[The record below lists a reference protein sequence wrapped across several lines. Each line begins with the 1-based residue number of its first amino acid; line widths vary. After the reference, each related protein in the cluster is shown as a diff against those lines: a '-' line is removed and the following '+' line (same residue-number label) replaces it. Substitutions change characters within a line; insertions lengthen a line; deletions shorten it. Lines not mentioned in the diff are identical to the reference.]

1 MKKLVSVLLSAAVG
15 ISALSYMS
23 CGAASEKKTA
33 DGNKTGMVL
42 LGDSIAAGYVRN
54 GSIEHNYG
62 EICGD
67 YLGCKVANYAV
78 VGDTTDDMLRLID
91 SFSAEQR
98 QSTADADYIVISAGG
113 NDIMGYISKKVLDF
127 AAEKG
132 FLKEGYTKDNLPADP
147 SITDLTGLIN
157 MNGESGMME
166 YAKKD
171 PINFLKLLSNISGNL
186 RFKNSTYEGYIET
199 HIKPNLQSAADKLH
213 AINPDAE
220 IIVQTIYQPLQFQP
234 EYIAK
239 TYGSGSDYEDVI
251 RQLRYNL
258 EQVMS
263 VYSDQVNELSG
274 VEVADVRTQFT
285 AMEGSVS
292 ADNPGYGYYFVDI
305 QTGDLKSADIH
316 PNQKGHLAIAAT
328 ILEKIGKLHVDNG
341 LLTKVFDGL
350 KDKADYPAVALK
362 TYEKVAGKPAVLT
375 TTATTTKAT
384 TTTTKATTTTTKATT
399 TTTKATT
406 TTTAKKTTTTVTT
419 TKAVT
424 TTTQPA
430 KLISLG
436 DINEDGYVDA
446 VDASGVLAEYARL
459 SSNEGKGGF
468 TDAQKK
474 LADVDKNGYIDA
486 VDASSILAYYAYLS
500 NSENQKKSIESFLK
514 SA

>member
-1 MKKLVSVLLSAAVG
+1 
-15 ISALSYMS
+15 
-23 CGAASEKKTA
+23 
-33 DGNKTGMVL
+33 
-42 LGDSIAAGYVRN
+42 
-54 GSIEHNYG
+54 
-62 EICGD
+62 
-67 YLGCKVANYAV
+67 
-78 VGDTTDDMLRLID
+78 
-91 SFSAEQR
+91 
-98 QSTADADYIVISAGG
+98 
-113 NDIMGYISKKVLDF
+113 
-127 AAEKG
+127 
-132 FLKEGYTKDNLPADP
+132 
-147 SITDLTGLIN
+147 
-157 MNGESGMME
+157 
-166 YAKKD
+166 
-171 PINFLKLLSNISGNL
+171 
-186 RFKNSTYEGYIET
+186 
-199 HIKPNLQSAADKLH
+199 
-213 AINPDAE
+213 
-220 IIVQTIYQPLQFQP
+220 
-234 EYIAK
+234 
-239 TYGSGSDYEDVI
+239 
-251 RQLRYNL
+251 
-258 EQVMS
+258 MS

-375 TTATTTKAT
+375 TTTTTTKAT

-406 TTTAKKTTTTVTT
+406 TTTKATTTTKKTTTTVTT

-424 TTTQPA
+424 TTTRPV
-430 KLISLG
+430 SRG
-436 DINEDGYVDA
+436 DVNADGYVDA
-446 VDASGVLAEYARL
+446 VDASGVLAEYAKL
-459 SSNEGKGGF
+459 SGSDGKGGF
-468 TDAQKK
+468 TEEQKK
-474 LADVDKNGYIDA
+474 LADVDGNGYIDA